1 MKGSFSSSPQD
12 YSQHLGVCPLVRPTF
27 FSSPKELL
35 SSQDRSCPE
44 DFFFFHV
51 PDWFSSPEELSQD
64 CSFAGEANRS
74 SQLPT
79 IVEQLFLP
87 QESFSPPEEL
97 LSPQDLLSM
106 RSLILLDSP
115 CRKNHSCCLEIARSQ
130 KKSPGGTAAAYACGG
145 TFLAPGIGFLF

>member
-1 MKGSFSSSPQD
+1 MKGSFLSPQD
-12 YSQHLGVCPLVRPTF
+12 RSQHLGVCLLVPHSFPRPKNCSRLKIARAQRNP
-27 FSSPKELL
+27 FSRPRLVLL
-35 SSQDRSCPE
+35 AEGIVS
-44 DFFFFHV
+44 
-51 PDWFSSPEELSQD
+51 SQD
-64 CSFAGEANRS
+64 CSFAEKANRP

-79 IVEQLFLP
+79 IVQQLFLP

-145 TFLAPGIGFLF
+145 ASLAQGIGFLF